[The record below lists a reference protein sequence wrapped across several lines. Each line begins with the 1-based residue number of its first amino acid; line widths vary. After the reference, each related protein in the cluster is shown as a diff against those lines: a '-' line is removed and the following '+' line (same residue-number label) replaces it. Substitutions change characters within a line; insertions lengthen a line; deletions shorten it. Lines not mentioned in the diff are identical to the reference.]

1 MRSLLLTPGDDE
13 AKLAEALASAAHAVV
28 VDLDVAASRRD
39 AARANAARALADL
52 RAPAL
57 IVRVSSLDSGE
68 TDRDLDAIMAA
79 GPFAVMLPRTRGASS
94 VQRLSTKLAV
104 REALNAIEDGATAI
118 LAAIDTAEG
127 VLAAASLC
135 GSSARL
141 IGLAWDAA
149 ALASEVGAEANRDG
163 GGALGAPLLM
173 ARHMTLF
180 AAAAAGVGAI
190 DTAFAAPWD
199 DEALRAEA
207 IAARQA
213 GFVAKL
219 ATDAGQAA
227 SINEVFRREKKGE
240 S

>member
-39 AARANAARALADL
+39 AARANAARALADV

-68 TDRDLDAIMAA
+68 TDCDLDAIMAA

-118 LAAIDTAEG
+118 LAAIDTAES

-149 ALASEVGAEANRDG
+149 ALASEVGAEATRDG
-163 GGALGAPLLM
+163 ALVAPLLM

-180 AAAAAGVGAI
+180 AAAAAGVAAI

-227 SINEVFRREKKGE
+227 SINEAFGSEKKGE
-240 S
+240 A